1 MLSDN
6 IQRNTDGS
14 LSFAGHSV
22 PALAGEYSTPLYLM
36 DERRIRANC
45 RMYLD
50 AFREC
55 FGDQAL
61 PLYAGK
67 AAAFRQIYRIMAQE
81 GMGVDAVSRGEIY
94 TALSAGFPADRIY
107 FHGDAKTDEDIRY
120 GVSERVGFFIVDN
133 ESELVC
139 LDEEARRQGLVQKV
153 LLRITPGIDPHTY
166 RAISTGTVDV
176 KFGVALETGQAFA
189 FVQKALTME
198 NLDICGLHCHVG
210 SEVFDEHV
218 FEDAIDVMSSFME
231 QLHRRLGFVTRM
243 LNVGGGYG
251 VRYLDSDRQV
261 DIPARIRS
269 VAEHLRQRMAAAGL
283 PLPFFLM
290 EPGRSIVADAGMTV
304 YTVESVKRI
313 PGYKRYAIVDGGMT
327 DNPRYCL
334 YGAPYTVLN
343 ADREADFYAVFDLAG
358 RCCESG
364 DIIQPA
370 VRLPDDTRRGDHI
383 AVCTTGAYNYSMA
396 SNYNR
401 LGRPPVV
408 MLTEN
413 GSYVAVRRET
423 LEDLCA
429 LDL

>member
-6 IQRNTDGS
+6 IQRLEDGS
-14 LSFAGHSV
+14 LSFAGHPV
-22 PALAGEYSTPLYLM
+22 PELARRYGTPLYLM
-36 DERRIRANC
+36 DEQRIRDNC

-50 AFREC
+50 AFREN
-55 FGDQAL
+55 FGDAAL

-67 AAAFRQIYRIMAQE
+67 AAAFKQIYRIVNQE
-81 GMGVDAVSRGEIY
+81 GMGLDAVSPGEIH
-94 TALSAGFPADRIY
+94 TALSAGFPPERIF
-107 FHGDAKTDEDIRY
+107 FHGDAKTDADIRY
-120 GVSERVGFFIVDN
+120 GVSRRVGWFIVDN
-133 ESELVC
+133 EAELLQ
-139 LDEEARRQGLVQKV
+139 LDAECERQGLVQKV

-166 RAISTGTVDV
+166 RAINTGTVDV

-189 FVQKALTME
+189 FVQKALTLPH
-198 NLDICGLHCHVG
+198 LDVQGLHCHVG
-210 SEVFDEHV
+210 SEVFDESV
-218 FEDAIDVMSSFME
+218 FEDTIDLMVAFME
-231 QLHRRLGFVTRM
+231 ELHKKLGYVTRM

-251 VRYLDSDRQV
+251 VRYLDSDKQV
-261 DIPARIRS
+261 DIPVRIAH
-269 VAEHLRQRMAAAGL
+269 VAEHLKQKTARAGL
-283 PLPFFLM
+283 PLPYFLM

-304 YTVESVKRI
+304 YTVSTVKRI

-334 YGAPYTVLN
+334 YKAPYTVLN
-343 ADREADFYAVFDLAG
+343 ADREAPFYAVYDLAG

-370 VRLPDDTRRGDHI
+370 VKLPDDTHGGDHI

-408 MLTEN
+408 MLTRE

-423 LEDLCA
+423 LDDLCA
-429 LDL
+429 LDI